1 MPIDVKFMV
10 FFLVT
15 VKAIKKKVA
24 KSNIKLMLDSRK
36 KEEETKLNR
45 GLLQSD
51 EVLRFLLFF
60 TLIRFSHFDL
70 ISSQAFLRSMFAS
83 EDESDSESLESESL
97 DELSFFFFFFFT
109 TFFCFFAFFDFD
121 LDLLFFSSSLSDS
134 SLSSFLTFFLTFL
147 FFSASLSESSL
158 SSRPLFF
165 FFFFPTSLSE

>member
-36 KEEETKLNR
+36 KEEETKMNR

-97 DELSFFFFFFFT
+97 DELSFFFFF
-109 TFFCFFAFFDFD
+109 AFFDFD

-134 SLSSFLTFFLTFL
+134 SLSSFLTF
-147 FFSASLSESSL
+147 
-158 SSRPLFF
+158 
-165 FFFFPTSLSE
+165 